1 MGIRNKL
8 TLCLLAVLFPLAAVG
23 AFATHLVDMQMVER
37 TTAALANTQRL
48 EAARI
53 EQILRGY
60 ANNARGLASGPHLRD
75 FVSAVND
82 YQQNRDTHHAADN
95 ITDVWVNNT
104 LESTSPIG
112 GYDGFAVIDP
122 EAAWPLQQLALAM
135 QRKAGIIG
143 TQIVELKIVNRK
155 NETLGESIGFS
166 WTPTDVKLVDR
177 SMLTVKSYFGD
188 AFVNLEGRER
198 LGIVSPI
205 ISTEGEVVGALM
217 MESRLGPIINMI
229 SKHEHVGDS
238 IEAHI
243 AQPTL
248 DGDAQF
254 ITPLRFARD
263 AAFNKTVPADSDM
276 AVNLALKSPESQV
289 IKALDYR
296 GVESFLAIQTI
307 ADTGWGLVVK
317 VDTSEIKQ
325 PAIQLR
331 QWLLWA
337 TAASIGFVALIY
349 LFFLVPIVRRL
360 NKAALAARQIMS
372 GNLSAAI
379 IDNSNDEITE
389 LAASINTL
397 AHDLQADQKM
407 RREVEKRLRHQ
418 ALHDD
423 LTGLLNR
430 KHANK
435 VIEQLT
441 HDNSQEHSVMF
452 LDLNGFKD
460 VNDLFGHAAGD
471 VVLSKVA
478 RRLAQQM
485 PPQATLAR
493 WGGDEFVVILPGSG
507 EEQATA
513 LARSLHKVFE
523 KGFDSNVGHHNI
535 GCSIGMA
542 TSSRDKSLDAA
553 LIEADT
559 LMYEQKKSQRIHQS
573 KSGLTT
579 RGVERALMED
589 RMEMWFQPTVELERP
604 GNYTL
609 VGATAELRMRNNQGA
624 YVLTDEFVPDLQDTT
639 VIRALDTRTLELAL
653 RTLRRWNMA
662 GIVDQGFQLSITLS
676 DSSFKDRTFAERL
689 QKKLKVLDI
698 SATQLQ
704 IELPGESHKMDNEVV
719 DQLHRLD
726 VSLALN
732 GVCSE
737 PEQLQYQISA
747 SRASVAIVGKT
758 IIGETGA
765 EQTFAA
771 PHLIDMC
778 KTHDVAVQARCV
790 ESREQLSQLHALGV
804 TQFQGRLFEQPTRAV
819 DFVSRWGQTRMTGL
833 GKTMTSSSVLRL
845 AG

>member
-8 TLCLLAVLFPLAAVG
+8 VLCLLAVLFPLAAVG
-23 AFATHLVDMQMVER
+23 AFATHLVDLQMVER

-60 ANNARGLASGPHLRD
+60 ANNARGLASDMHLRD

-82 YQQNRDTHHAADN
+82 HQHNSDAEKPSDN
-95 ITDVWVNNT
+95 ASDVWVRNT
-104 LESTSPIG
+104 LESSSAIG

-122 EAAWPLQQLALAM
+122 EAPWPLQQLALAM

-143 TQIVELKIVNRK
+143 TQIVELKIVDRD

-166 WTPTDVKLVDR
+166 WTPTDVKLIDR
-177 SMLTVKSYFGD
+177 SMRTVKSYFGD
-188 AFVNLEGRER
+188 AFVNPEGRER

-205 ISTEGEVVGALM
+205 INIGGEVVGALI
-217 MESRLGPIINMI
+217 MESRLGPIIDMI
-229 SKHEHVGDS
+229 SKHERVGDS

-243 AQPTL
+243 AQPTP
-248 DGDAQF
+248 DGGAQF

-276 AVNLALKSPESQV
+276 AVNLALESPESQV
-289 IKALDYR
+289 IKSLDYR
-296 GVESFLAIQTI
+296 GIESYLAIQTI

-317 VDTSEIKQ
+317 VDTSEIKE
-325 PAIQLR
+325 PAVQLR

-372 GNLSAAI
+372 GNLSAGVV
-379 IDNSNDEITE
+379 DTSNDEITE

-397 AHDLQADQKM
+397 AHDLQADQTI
-407 RREVEKRLRHQ
+407 RRDVEKQLRHQ

-435 VIEQLT
+435 VIAQLT
-441 HDNSQEHSVMF
+441 HESSHEHSVMF

-478 RRLAQQM
+478 RRLADQM

-507 EEQATA
+507 EQQANE
-513 LARSLHKVFE
+513 LASNLHQVFNT
-523 KGFDSNVGHHNI
+523 GFDSDVGHHNI

-542 TSSRDKSLDAA
+542 TSSHEKSIDAA
-553 LIEADT
+553 LIEADA

-653 RTLRRWNMA
+653 RTLRRWNLA

-676 DSSFKDRTFAERL
+676 DSSLKDKTFAERL
-689 QKKLKVLDI
+689 QNKLKIFDI

-704 IELPGESHKMDNEVV
+704 IELPGESRRVNNEVI

-726 VSLALN
+726 VSLAIN
-732 GVCSE
+732 GLCSE
-737 PEQLQYQISA
+737 PEQLHCQIPA

-758 IIGETGA
+758 IIEDTGA
-765 EQTFAA
+765 EQAHAA
-771 PHLIDMC
+771 PYLMDKC
-778 KTHDVAVQARCV
+778 KKHEVVVQARCI

-804 TQFQGRLFEQPTRAV
+804 TQFQGRLFEQPSRAV

-833 GKTMTSSSVLRL
+833 GKTMTSSAGLRL

>member
-8 TLCLLAVLFPLAAVG
+8 VLCLLSVLFPLAAVG
-23 AFATHLVDMQMVER
+23 AFATHLVDLQMVER

-53 EQILRGY
+53 EQILHGY

-82 YQQNRDTHHAADN
+82 YQHNRDADDTAN
-95 ITDVWVNNT
+95 AWVNNT
-104 LESTSPIG
+104 LESSAAIG

-122 EAAWPLQQLALAM
+122 EAPWPLQQLALAM

-143 TQIVELKIVNRK
+143 TQIVELKIVNRE

-166 WTPTDVKLVDR
+166 WTPADVKLIDR
-177 SMLTVKSYFGD
+177 SMRTVKSYFGD
-188 AFVNLEGRER
+188 AFVNPEGRER

-205 ISTEGEVVGALM
+205 ISTEGAVVGALI
-217 MESRLGPIINMI
+217 MESRLGPIIDMI

-243 AQPTL
+243 AQPTP
-248 DGDAQF
+248 GGGAQF
-254 ITPLRFARD
+254 ITPLRFDRK
-263 AAFNKTVPADSDM
+263 AAFSKTVPADSDM

-289 IKALDYR
+289 IKSLDYR
-296 GVESFLAIQTI
+296 GIESFLAIQTI
-307 ADTGWGLVVK
+307 AETGWGLVVK
-317 VDTSEIKQ
+317 VDTSEIKE

-360 NKAALAARQIMS
+360 NKAALAARQIMG
-372 GNLSAAI
+372 GNLSAEI
-379 IDNSNDEITE
+379 IDTSNDEITE

-407 RREVEKRLRHQ
+407 RREVEQQLRHQ

-430 KHANK
+430 KHANR

-441 HDNSQEHSVMF
+441 HESSQVHSVIF

-471 VVLSKVA
+471 AVLSKVA

-493 WGGDEFVVILPGSG
+493 WGGDEFVVILPGYG
-507 EEQATA
+507 DKQATR
-513 LARSLHKVFE
+513 LASSLHKVFD

-542 TSSRDKSLDAA
+542 TSSRDKSIDAA
-553 LIEADT
+553 LIEADA

-624 YVLTDEFVPDLQDTT
+624 YVLTDEFVPDIQDTT
-639 VIRALDTRTLELAL
+639 VIRALDTRTLDLAL

-662 GIVDQGFQLSITLS
+662 GIVDQGFQLSIALS
-676 DSSFKDRTFAERL
+676 DSTFKDRTFAERL

-704 IELPGESHKMDNEVV
+704 IELPGESRRMDNEVV

-726 VSLALN
+726 VPLALN

-737 PEQLQYQISA
+737 PEQLQCQMSA

-758 IIGETGA
+758 MIDETGA

-771 PHLIDMC
+771 SHLIDAC
-778 KTHDVAVQARCV
+778 KKRDVIVQARCV

-804 TQFQGRLFEQPTRAV
+804 SQFQGRLFEQPSRAV

-833 GKTMTSSSVLRL
+833 GKTMTSSAGLRL